1 MSMRTFLV
9 IPLAALS
16 TLAWAQVEAPS
27 YRAGESWTYREIN
40 GYNNIE
46 RATVVREVAQ
56 ADGTVRIVTKF
67 GDGKLISDAVY
78 PTPGALHS
86 GALNDRAR
94 GTFEPALAM
103 TPYPL
108 AEGQRWSE
116 RAVRSDEVWKER
128 RRTRVDGRIRGW
140 ETVRVPMGEF
150 KALRIERVIYV
161 GDQDPFRSETTR
173 EEIEWYVPEL
183 KMPVKLQVRE
193 FYRDDPYDLTRRIY
207 SGDWFI
213 HELTAMKRGS

>member
-1 MSMRTFLV
+1 MNMRTFLA

-40 GYNNIE
+40 GYNNLE
-46 RATVVREVAQ
+46 RATVIREVAQ

-116 RAVRSDEVWKER
+116 KVVRSDETWKEPR
-128 RRTRVDGRIRGW
+128 QTRVDGRIHGW

-161 GDQDPFRSETTR
+161 GDQDPFRGQTTR

-193 FYRDDPYDLTRRIY
+193 FYRNHPYNVTGRIY
-207 SGDWFI
+207 PGDWFI